1 MGYNSAELT
10 SGFKAAGASFAATSG
25 TMDLQDLKV
34 TGYSDAFEGALN
46 VQFLNANGRTTAQY
60 FWADVP
66 ADPDDPDSEAFYGW
80 YDGDDQFAENV
91 TIAPGTG
98 LWVQS
103 DSASYGLQSA
113 GQVITVDTPV
123 TLRSGFIMAAS
134 TIPVSVDIQDI
145 YIGGYSDAFEGAI
158 NLQFLTANGKTS
170 SQYFWADVPADPD
183 DPDSEAFYGWYDG
196 DDQFAENV
204 TIPAGGAVWV
214 QSDSAAYSI
223 VFPGV
228 TL

>member
-1 MGYNSAELT
+1 
-10 SGFKAAGASFAATSG
+10 
-25 TMDLQDLKV
+25 MDLQDLKV

-46 VQFLNANGRTTAQY
+46 VQFLNGSGKTTATY

-66 ADPDDPDSEAFYGW
+66 ADPEDPDSEAFYGW
-80 YDGDDQFAENV
+80 YDGDDQYVENV

-113 GQVITVDTPV
+113 GQVITTDTPV
-123 TLRSGFIMAAS
+123 TLRSGCIMAAN
-134 TIPVSVDIQDI
+134 TVPVTVDIQDI
-145 YIGGYSDAFEGAI
+145 YIGGYSDAFEGAV
-158 NLQFLTANGKTS
+158 NMQFLNASGKTTAT
-170 SQYFWADVPADPD
+170 YFWADVPADPE

-196 DDQFAENV
+196 DDQLADNV

-214 QSDSAAYSI
+214 QSDSASYSI

>member
-1 MGYNSAELT
+1 
-10 SGFKAAGASFAATSG
+10 
-25 TMDLQDLKV
+25 MDLQDLKV
-34 TGYSDAFEGALN
+34 TGYEDAFEGALN
-46 VQFLNANGRTTAQY
+46 VQFLGPTGKTTAQY

-66 ADPDDPDSEAFYGW
+66 ADPEDPDSEAFYGW
-80 YDGDDQFAENV
+80 YDGDDQLAENV

-113 GQVITVDTPV
+113 GQVITADTPI
-123 TLRSGFIMAAS
+123 TLRSGCILAAS
-134 TIPVSVDIQDI
+134 PVPVAVDIQDI
-145 YIGGYSDAFEGAI
+145 YIGGYSDAFEGAV
-158 NLQFLTANGKTS
+158 NMQFLGPTGKTTA
-170 SQYFWADVPADPD
+170 QYFWADVPADPE

-196 DDQFAENV
+196 DDQLADSV

-214 QSDSAAYSI
+214 QSDSASYSI